1 MAEIDPDLYTVKC
14 VEPNGE
20 VNYHHLFPTKEK
32 AQAWVDASVA
42 GERALRLRPR
52 KHSIVPVWLT
62 PQPDHA
68 VERYL
73 AGLSEMLF
81 ARSEGDAV
89 GEGYIADAL
98 DFVELD
104 EDQNKR
110 IDALSDSFRNLTKED

>member
-1 MAEIDPDLYTVKC
+1 MSNPKPDLYTVKC
-14 VEPNGE
+14 IEPDGE
-20 VNYHHLFPTKEK
+20 VNYHHLFPTRGK

-68 VERYL
+68 AERYL

-81 ARSEGDAV
+81 ARSEGDSV
-89 GEGYIADAL
+89 LEQNIADAL
-98 DFVELD
+98 DFVDLD
-104 EDQNKR
+104 EDQHKR
-110 IDALSDSFRNLTKED
+110 IDELSDSFRNLTKEE

>member
-1 MAEIDPDLYTVKC
+1 MAKLDPDLYTVKC
-14 VEPNGE
+14 VEPDGE

-81 ARSEGDAV
+81 ARSEGDK
-89 GEGYIADAL
+89 EHEQHITDAL
-98 DFVELD
+98 DFIDLNQ
-104 EDQNKR
+104 DQHAR
-110 IDALSDSFRNLTKED
+110 IDELCDSFRNLKEED